1 MSAPS
6 SNDLPQKSPRP
17 STELKPMPDQ
27 KEKTREEEL
36 AREREATRAIQIA
49 LAIELSRGGASR
61 PVRID
66 MFSDQRRAKRKI
78 SSKFLSMT
86 YVILTCPNKYRNPI
100 LRAVI
105 IGVETTNSFYLL

>member
-17 STELKPMPDQ
+17 STELKPMPGQ

-49 LAIELSRGGASR
+49 LAMELNRGSDSR
-61 PVRID
+61 P
-66 MFSDQRRAKRKI
+66 
-78 SSKFLSMT
+78 
-86 YVILTCPNKYRNPI
+86 YRDPI

-105 IGVETTNSFYLL
+105 IGVENTNSFYLLCCQFSAPEFPSTVTDLESFPCKQLIAEA